1 MGGLYSKYT
10 VINNQTRAEVYD
22 CFVLKPMSDE
32 SARLALLYYA
42 DICDNEALKND
53 IKAWLG
59 NNEQTMICEQCKEC
73 WNYMVSEVGCYG
85 STKICEHFQTDDQD
99 EHLVTSENMA
109 EHSFIC
115 NACVYFGVNSSEEL
129 DATKCENCN
138 GQGREW
144 QPRNKELY
152 EKDSQK
158 FMEHLL
164 LGSI

>member
-1 MGGLYSKYT
+1 MKEWRLASSEE
-10 VINNQTRAEVYD
+10 INNMTFDEAKEIIKRMIDLGHRTGDFRPREHFTKAMEIILEKAEVNH
-22 CFVLKPMSDE
+22 K
-32 SARLALLYYA
+32 
-42 DICDNEALKND
+42 
-53 IKAWLG
+53 
-59 NNEQTMICEQCKEC
+59 
-73 WNYMVSEVGCYG
+73 
-85 STKICEHFQTDDQD
+85 TKQNIICEHFQTDDQD
-99 EHLVTSENMA
+99 EHLVTSENVA

-115 NACVYFGVNSSEEL
+115 NACVYFDVNSNKEL

-152 EKDSQK
+152 EKDPLK